1 MPELE
6 PICICGDIWS
16 PTQDTCEECPGCKTL
31 FHPVCMRQHS
41 DLRCFSCKEPLP
53 KKLVYSHSRELMQA
67 PSDDSVTQGQPE
79 KRQKVEE
86 FVKTEQIGTES
97 NQAF

>member
-1 MPELE
+1 
-6 PICICGDIWS
+6 
-16 PTQDTCEECPGCKTL
+16 
-31 FHPVCMRQHS
+31 
-41 DLRCFSCKEPLP
+41 
-53 KKLVYSHSRELMQA
+53 MQA

-86 FVKTEQIGTES
+86 FFKTEQIGTES